1 MIPDNIMVFL
11 EIIIVTLSIVTTVI
25 YGLVKY
31 KPTAEL
37 KEIWLRIRTW
47 WMMII
52 IFMIAILL
60 GPVISLVFFAL
71 LSFLALREFL
81 SLIPTR
87 SVDRPTLL
95 CVYLTIPMQ
104 YLLIANGNY
113 EIFVI
118 FVPLIVFLFLA
129 SSMVLAGETPGFI
142 SAISTLNWG
151 LMLTVYLLG
160 YVGFV
165 LVITSDGGLI
175 TSNAVLVLFLVFLTE
190 LNDVAQYTFGKLFG
204 TTTAIIKVSPN
215 KTAEGFAGGLSITI
229 LSAVLIGPWL
239 TSFTT
244 WESLIAGIL
253 IGVAGF
259 LGDITISAV
268 KRDLG
273 IKDTGRLLPGHGGVL
288 DRVDSL
294 LFTAPVFFH
303 YIYQFKLY

>member
-1 MIPDNIMVFL
+1 
-11 EIIIVTLSIVTTVI
+11 
-25 YGLVKY
+25 
-31 KPTAEL
+31 
-37 KEIWLRIRTW
+37 
-47 WMMII
+47 
-52 IFMIAILL
+52 
-60 GPVISLVFFAL
+60 
-71 LSFLALREFL
+71 
-81 SLIPTR
+81 
-87 SVDRPTLL
+87 
-95 CVYLTIPMQ
+95 MQ

-239 TSFTT
+239 TSLTT